1 MTHYY
6 DDHTYTPEQARHANG
21 VVLDLIRNRRFF
33 LHNPNSERSFYKQ
46 DYGLNPA
53 VFGEAIELD
62 ARLRRLYVNVRTE
75 AIEKITVGEISL
87 GTTPPNLDNNRQL
100 VVCNRY
106 GGGFEICRTYPLSA
120 FVSVAPTTLE
130 GLVAEHLDSLIGGRS
145 LDEIAPKTVRGYE
158 ERANFLARC
167 IWSEFEQL
175 ELFDPL
181 NRRCVVLMESK
192 LSCSGSDHNR
202 DFADSRVA
210 DMQSTPF
217 ALGYLFWKFSKQ
229 TRIVQHNHV
238 VFGTSRES
246 HVNVQHWSD
255 SSDGKG
261 SPKINYNA
269 GSGYD
274 CSVIF
279 VTAL

>member
-1 MTHYY
+1 MTHHY
-6 DDHTYTPEQARHANG
+6 DVYTYTPEQAEHANS
-21 VVLDLIRNRRFF
+21 VVLDLIRKRRFF
-33 LHNPNSERSFYKQ
+33 LHNPNSERSYYE

-62 ARLRRLYVNVRTE
+62 ARLRELYVKVRSE
-75 AIEKITVGEISL
+75 AIEKITTGETQL
-87 GTTPPNLDNNRQL
+87 GITPPNLDNNRQL

-130 GLVAEHLDSLIGGRS
+130 GLVSEHLDSLIDGRS
-145 LDEIAPKTVRGYE
+145 LDEIAPRVVRSYE
-158 ERANFLARC
+158 EHADFLARR

-192 LSCSGSDHNR
+192 LSCSGSDHNK

-210 DMQSTPF
+210 DLQTTPF

-229 TRIVQHNHV
+229 TRIVRHNHV
-238 VFGTSRES
+238 VFGTSRKS

-255 SSDGKG
+255 SPGGKG
-261 SPKINYNA
+261 GPMINYNA
-269 GSGYD
+269 VDGYD
-274 CSVIF
+274 CSVVF

>member
-6 DDHTYTPEQARHANG
+6 DDHVYTPEQAEHANKS
-21 VVLDLIRNRRFF
+21 VLNLIRNRRFF
-33 LHNPNSERSFYKQ
+33 LHNPNTERSYHKQ
-46 DYGLNPA
+46 DCGLHPA
-53 VFGEAIELD
+53 VFREAIELD
-62 ARLRRLYVNVRTE
+62 ARLRELYVNARTE
-75 AIEKITVGEISL
+75 AIEKITTGETSL
-87 GTTPPNLDNNRQL
+87 GITPPNLDNNRQL

-106 GGGFEICRTYPLSA
+106 GGGFEICRAYPLSA
-120 FVSVAPTTLE
+120 FVSVAPTTIREL
-130 GLVAEHLDSLIGGRS
+130 ATEHLDSLIGGRPC
-145 LDEIAPKTVRGYE
+145 DEIAPKIVRGYE
-158 ERANFLARC
+158 ESANFLAER
-167 IWSEFEQL
+167 IWSEFERL

-192 LSCSGSDHNR
+192 LSCSGSDHNK

-210 DMQSTPF
+210 DMQDTPF
-217 ALGYLFWKFSKQ
+217 ALGYLFWRFSKQ
-229 TRIVQHNHV
+229 NRIVQHNHV
-238 VFGTSRES
+238 VFGTSRKS

-261 SPKINYNA
+261 GPKINYNA
-269 GSGYD
+269 DAGYD